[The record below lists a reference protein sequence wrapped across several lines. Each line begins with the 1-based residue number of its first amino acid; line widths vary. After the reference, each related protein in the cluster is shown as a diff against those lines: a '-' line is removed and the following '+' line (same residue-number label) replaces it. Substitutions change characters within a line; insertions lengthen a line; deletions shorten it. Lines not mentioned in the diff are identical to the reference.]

1 MLSHVGLILERG
13 RKDYK
18 IWYNYKQQSSS
29 QNKGQLLLGLEK
41 NPVADPFLIMGSNP
55 TTVTEVIIKW

>member
-13 RKDYK
+13 REDCK
-18 IWYNYKQQSSS
+18 IWCNYKQQSSS

-55 TTVTEVIIKW
+55 TVTEVIIK